1 MTSATTDT
9 AKPFFPPPTAA
20 DFAVRSRF
28 VIANGM
34 EAEIRAAF
42 RNRPHLVDS
51 AEGFVR
57 MEVLSPL
64 DRPSEIWLMTY
75 WASRQSYLNW
85 HASHQYRDSHAG
97 IPKGLRLVGKETEIR
112 QLEVIC
118 S

>member
-1 MTSATTDT
+1 MTFAT
-9 AKPFFPPPTAA
+9 AGAAAPSRQPSIAA

-51 AEGFVR
+51 APGFVR
-57 MEVLSPL
+57 MEVLSPM
-64 DRPSEIWLMTY
+64 DRPAEIWLMTY
-75 WASRQSYLNW
+75 WASEQNYRDW
-85 HASHQYRDSHAG
+85 HASHHYRDSHAG

-112 QLEVIC
+112 SLEVIC
-118 S
+118 Q